1 MSELKTYSSS
11 AQVESDSPTPGVP
24 QDAGA
29 ADDVSVEQH
38 EPRVPIQCP
47 GHEVVSDASEGLG
60 MLKAGTC
67 VAVHFNEPTGWCI
80 GKVKKHTPQHK
91 RYTTDCVYDDE
102 PGVTYPH
109 RFVAESYGTDK
120 LFVVLRATA

>member
-1 MSELKTYSSS
+1 
-11 AQVESDSPTPGVP
+11 
-24 QDAGA
+24 
-29 ADDVSVEQH
+29 
-38 EPRVPIQCP
+38 
-47 GHEVVSDASEGLG
+47 

-67 VAVHFNEPTGWCI
+67 VAVHFNEPIGWCI
-80 GKVKKHTPQHK
+80 GEVKKHTPRNK
-91 RYTTDCVYDDE
+91 RYTTDCVYHDE